1 MKKTTQK
8 IAGRTISEWE
18 ELSRELDKEGAGD
31 PENTQ
36 PLSDDERRWYRT
48 AVADTGPKVR
58 VTIRLRK
65 WQIERAKELARQ
77 QGIRGYQTLIDQ
89 ILTKELLP

>member
-1 MKKTTQK
+1 MNNATRR
-8 IAGRTISEWE
+8 IAGRTISEWKR
-18 ELSRELDKEGAGD
+18 LSTELDKEMAGA

-36 PLSDDERRWYRT
+36 PLSEEERRWYRM

-58 VTIRLRK
+58 VTIRLRT

-77 QGIRGYQTLIDQ
+77 QGIRGYQTLIDR

>member
-1 MKKTTQK
+1 M
-8 IAGRTISEWE
+8 AGHTVSEWKG
-18 ELSRELDKEGAGD
+18 LSKELDREAAGA

-36 PLSDDERRWYRT
+36 PLTGDERRWYRM

-77 QGIRGYQTLIDQ
+77 QGIRGYQSLIDR